1 MTTLRH
7 RRSDV
12 LRLPPEFQLCFTQG
26 QRVNGRFF
34 RLHVLPAAKPRLG
47 LAVSRKVDKRA
58 VGRNR
63 IKRVA
68 RETFRTSRAAI
79 PLADLVLVA
88 KREAATATNDEL
100 REDLAH
106 LWRRARALKPL
117 PPAGTMRDAAE
128 PPPAARGEA

>member
-1 MTTLRH
+1 MTTLRL

-34 RLHVLPAAKPRLG
+34 RLHVLPAEKARLG
-47 LAVSRKVDKRA
+47 LAVSRKVDPSA

-63 IKRVA
+63 IKRTA

-79 PLADLVLVA
+79 PSADLVLVA
-88 KREAATATNDEL
+88 KREAATATNAEL
-100 REDLAH
+100 REDLAQ

-117 PPAGTMRDAAE
+117 PPAGTMRDAPE
-128 PPPAARGEA
+128 PPIARGEA